1 MEEKIKELHQAGK
14 SIADIA
20 KELVVHPK
28 HVDHVI
34 KNG

>member
-14 SIADIA
+14 SIAEIA
-20 KELVVHPK
+20 EKLTVHPK
-28 HVDHVI
+28 HVDYVI